1 MESGFTS
8 KDTYLSH
15 FNPRD
20 YLEKYYNFGSSHSA
34 ENKILRHLLK
44 NLFKI
49 FCLDGLKGDL
59 LIDIGSGPTIYQLL
73 SACESFKE
81 IIATDYTDQNLQELE
96 KWLKKE
102 PGAFDWSPVVTYVCE
117 LEGNRVKG
125 PEKEEKL
132 RRAVKQVLKCDV
144 TQSRPLGAVSLPL
157 ADCLLSTL
165 CLDAACP
172 DLPAFCTALKN
183 LGSLL
188 KPGGFLVIV
197 DALKSSYYMIGEQ
210 RFSSLCL
217 GREAVEA
224 AVIEAGYTIKQF
236 EEISQS
242 YSSTMADN
250 EGLFL
255 LVGQKPSRS
264 V

>member
-8 KDTYLSH
+8 KDAYLSH
-15 FNPRD
+15 FNPQD
-20 YLEKYYNFGSSHSA
+20 YLEKYYNFGARHSA
-34 ENKILRHLLK
+34 EVQILRQLLK

-49 FCLDGLKGDL
+49 FCLDGVKGDL

-81 IIATDYTDQNLQELE
+81 IVATDYTDQNLQELE

-132 RRAVKQVLKCDV
+132 RRAVKRVLKCDV
-144 TQSRPLGAVSLPL
+144 TQSRPLGAVPLPP
-157 ADCLLSTL
+157 ADCVLSTL
-165 CLDAACP
+165 CLHAACP
-172 DLPAFCTALKN
+172 DLPTYRAALGH
-183 LGSLL
+183 LRGLL
-188 KPGGFLVIV
+188 RPGGFLVLV
-197 DALKSSYYMIGEQ
+197 DALKSSYYLLGEQ

-224 AVIEAGYTIKQF
+224 AVREAGYTIEHF
-236 EEISQS
+236 EVISQS
-242 YSSTMADN
+242 YSSTMANN
-250 EGLFL
+250 EGLFF
-255 LVGQKPSRS
+255 LVGRKPSPC